1 MGCRRLRALAGML
14 GLTALL
20 LGAAPG
26 PNASTLPAAPPRMP
40 VGAASVDLSPRS
52 PVRLMGYAARAQ
64 SPAPT
69 NVAQR
74 LHARALA
81 LGEGPEACVVVTL
94 DNCILPTG
102 VSETIRRRLGTE
114 CGLAADRIALTV
126 THTHSAPCL
135 TGAAP
140 NIFAQAIPPED
151 QAAIDAYTGF
161 FIDSTVAAV
170 REALARRRPA
180 RLAWGQGRAD
190 FARNRR
196 TPGGPVDQA
205 VPVLRATDD
214 DGRLVAVLTS
224 YSCHCTTLSGEFN
237 ASHGDWAGVAA
248 ASIEAGHPGAVG
260 LVAIG
265 CGADANPSPRG
276 TLALAE
282 QHGRSLAA
290 EVERLIGLPLEP
302 LHAPPTCRLETV
314 EIPFQPHF
322 TREQWRQRA
331 GAAGIVGF
339 HARRWLER
347 LDRGEAPAPTLPY
360 PVQTFSFST
369 NLGMVFLGGE
379 VVVDYALRLKSE
391 LDPRRLWINGY
402 ANDVP
407 GYIPSRRILKEGG
420 YEAESSLWYYDRP
433 QQFDPALEDRI
444 VTEVHRHLG
453 PTYRPPPAR
462 GEMIEPLAAHRALEA
477 FQAPEGLTVDLVA
490 GDDLVQSPVAID
502 FGADGRLW
510 VCEMA
515 DYPSGLRG
523 GMEPGGRIKVLTDTD
538 GDGRMDR
545 AEVVASGLPFPT
557 GLMTWKD
564 GILVCA
570 APDVRWIR
578 RGPDASQAIDEVL
591 LSGFA
596 THNFQARVN
605 GLRWGLDGW
614 VHGAG
619 GLFGGVIR
627 SHRAG
632 TETDA
637 RQRDFRFLPE
647 SGRFQALPGV
657 SQQGRVRD
665 DFGEWFGNDN
675 GSLLWHFPLPA
686 DAAAL
691 GVEAVQARIP
701 NDRDDTR
708 VFPISRTLERFNDPH
723 TANHLT
729 SACAPEIFRDTALGL
744 EYAGDAFV
752 CEPVHNLV
760 RRAKLARDGVSFAA
774 RRAPGEREREFLS
787 STDSWFRP
795 VEVRTGTDGA
805 LWVVDLHRFVVE
817 HPRWIPPERLRQL
830 DVRAGA
836 DGGRI
841 YRVRRRDMK
850 PGPLP
855 RLTGLPPEALAQR
868 LGSANG
874 PLRDLAHRELLGL
887 PGAAWRRASNGV
899 KALAG
904 DGASPAVRAQA
915 LSLLASKGDL
925 PEALLEAALRSEHPG
940 LVGVA
945 LGLLPSGH
953 ATARWVDRIP
963 ASLQADPA
971 IAFRR
976 SLALARGDASS
987 MEPLVRILADRPT
1000 DPWIR
1005 SAVLAAA
1012 RRHPAAILKA
1022 SAGHPALLRPT
1033 TGPIAAPP
1041 QGIPATRP
1049 TADLLPDLLAVW
1061 DAAGSA
1067 PTLESA
1073 LALAERMAGQGG
1085 GDPTRLL
1092 PAWIAAES
1100 LTTSSPALV
1109 ATRARWRRA
1118 LTPGLAACLDRNDLP
1133 EPVRVA
1139 AARLWVN
1146 GLRENPAGYPELSG
1160 LMRRSSLPA
1169 VVRTALL
1176 GELRRSGQPAARD
1189 ALLDGWSSL
1198 APAERAE
1205 RLGTLMGRTEWI
1217 PGLLSAFERNTVP
1230 MTDLSPAQRD
1240 LLRTHRDEAIRTRAL
1255 RLFPASAAGMDP
1267 ATEAR
1272 RLAGAARL
1280 AGDAMRGRSLF
1291 AERCLACHAVRG
1303 QGHAVGPDLSVYGT
1317 KSFED
1322 FLTALV
1328 HPDAAV
1334 DPRHAGQTV
1343 ETTDGLE
1350 WTGVVTEATDQALTL
1365 RLPGGHRERLARS
1378 SIRRQTPLPRSLMPE
1393 GLTEGWTPQQV
1404 ADLLAWIRNP

>member
-1 MGCRRLRALAGML
+1 MVSLGATVRLLRGLNLHGREVCRGLRALG
-14 GLTALL
+14 GLAALIPPL
-20 LGAAPG
+20 LGSAQGPGASAAP
-26 PNASTLPAAPPRMP
+26 APSPLLP
-40 VGAASVDLSPRS
+40 VGAARVDLSPRAS
-52 PVRLMGYAARAQ
+52 VRLMGYAARAN

-81 LGEGPEACVVVTL
+81 LGDGPEACVVVTL
-94 DNCILPTG
+94 DNCILPAG
-102 VSETIRRRLGTE
+102 VSGTIRDRLVTE
-114 CGLAADRIALTV
+114 CGLARDRIALTV

-135 TGAAP
+135 SGAAP
-140 NIFAQAIPPED
+140 NIFAQPIPAED
-151 QAAIDAYTGF
+151 QAGIDAYTRF

-170 REALARRRPA
+170 RQALDHRRPA
-180 RLAWGQGRAD
+180 RLAWGHGRVD

-196 TPGGPVDQA
+196 TPGGPVDHA
-205 VPVLRATDD
+205 VPVLRATGA
-214 DGRLVAVLTS
+214 DGTLVAVLTS
-224 YSCHCTTLSGEFN
+224 YACHCTTLSGEFN

-248 ASIEAGHPGAVG
+248 ESIEGGHPGAVG

-265 CGADANPSPRG
+265 CGADSNPSPRG

-282 QHGRSLAA
+282 QHGRSLAT
-290 EVERLIGLPLEP
+290 EVERLIGMPLEP
-302 LHAPPTCRLETV
+302 LQGAPTCRLEML
-314 EIPFQPHF
+314 EIPFQTHF
-322 TREQWRQRA
+322 TRDQWRQRA
-331 GAAGIVGF
+331 EAGGIVAF

-347 LDRGEAPAPTLPY
+347 IDRGETPRPTLPY

-391 LDPRRLWINGY
+391 LDPRRLWINSY
-402 ANDVP
+402 ANEVP

-433 QQFDPALEDRI
+433 QQFDPALEDQI
-444 VTEVHRHLG
+444 VAEVHRQLD
-453 PTYRPPPAR
+453 PAFRPPPTR
-462 GEMIEPLAAHRALEA
+462 GEMVEPLPAPRALEA
-477 FQAPEGLTVDLVA
+477 FQVPEGLTVDLVA

-523 GMEPGGRIKVLTDTD
+523 GMEPGGRIKVLSDTD

-545 AEVVASGLPFPT
+545 AEIVASGLPFPT
-557 GLMTWKD
+557 GLMAWKD
-564 GILVCA
+564 GVLVCA

-578 RGPDASQAIDEVL
+578 PVQGFTRTTNEVL

-619 GLFGGVIR
+619 GLFGGMIR

-637 RQRDFRFLPE
+637 RRRDFRFQPQ

-686 DAAAL
+686 EAAAL

-701 NDRDDTR
+701 NNRDDDR
-708 VFPISRTLERFNDPH
+708 VFPTSRTLERFNDPH

-729 SACAPEIFRDTALGL
+729 SACAPEIYRDTALGL
-744 EYAGDAFV
+744 GFAGDAFV

-760 RRAKLARDGVSFAA
+760 RRAKLTREGVSFAA

-787 STDSWFRP
+787 SSDSWFRP

-817 HPRWIPPERLRQL
+817 HPRWIPPERLQRL

-841 YRVRRRDMK
+841 YRIRRRDAK
-850 PGPLP
+850 PVALP
-855 RLTGLPPEALAQR
+855 RLTGLAPEALVQR

-874 PLRDLAHRELLGL
+874 PLRDLAHRELLEL
-887 PGAAWRRASNGV
+887 PGTAWRRAVGGV

-904 DGASPAVRAQA
+904 EGGSPAVRAQA
-915 LSLLASKGDL
+915 LSLLAAKSDL
-925 PEALLEAALRSEHPG
+925 PGPLLESALRSGHPG
-940 LVGVA
+940 LVTVA
-945 LGLLPSGH
+945 LGLVPTD
-953 ATARWVDRIP
+953 ARTARRTGLVP
-963 ASLQADPA
+963 ASLHADPA
-971 IAFRR
+971 IAFHRA
-976 SLALARGDASS
+976 LAWARGDAAS
-987 MEPLVRILADRPT
+987 MAPLVRALAGQPDA
-1000 DPWIR
+1000 PWIR
-1005 SAVLAAA
+1005 KAAVAAA
-1012 RRHPAAILKA
+1012 RRHPKPILEA
-1022 SAGHPALLRPT
+1022 LADHPALL
-1033 TGPIAAPP
+1033 GPGSGFLPELL
-1041 QGIPATRP
+1041 
-1049 TADLLPDLLAVW
+1049 TAW
-1061 DAAGSA
+1061 DDSRQADA
-1067 PTLESA
+1067 LERA
-1073 LALAERMAGQGG
+1073 LALAERLASRE
-1085 GDPTRLL
+1085 GDPLRLL
-1092 PAWIAAES
+1092 PAWLAARSPKTASPTLES
-1100 LTTSSPALV
+1100 TL
-1109 ATRARWRRA
+1109 ARWRQT
-1118 LTPGLAACLDRNDLP
+1118 LTPSLAASLDRADLP
-1133 EPVRVA
+1133 ETARVA
-1139 AARLWVN
+1139 AARLWVA
-1146 GLRENPAGYPELSG
+1146 GLRENPSGPSALTGLWKRPMTTAVRAALRSELQKWG
-1160 LMRRSSLPA
+1160 H
-1169 VVRTALL
+1169 
-1176 GELRRSGQPAARD
+1176 PAAFES
-1189 ALLDGWSSL
+1189 LLDGWSSL
-1198 APAERAE
+1198 AEDDRKD
-1205 RLGTLMGRTEWI
+1205 RLGALLGRPEWL
-1217 PGLLSAFERNTVP
+1217 PGLLAALERGTVP
-1230 MTDLSPAQRD
+1230 ASDLSPAQKD
-1240 LLRTHRDEAIRTRAL
+1240 ALRTHRDEAIRTRAL
-1255 RLFPASAAGMDP
+1255 KTLPQPSAGADM

-1280 AGDAMRGRSLF
+1280 PGVAPRGRELF

-1303 QGHAVGPDLSVYGT
+1303 QGNAVGPDLAVFAT
-1317 KSFED
+1317 KPFGE
-1322 FLTALV
+1322 FLAAV
-1328 HPDAAV
+1328 VDPNAAV

-1350 WTGVVTEATDQALTL
+1350 WTGVVAEASDQALTL
-1365 RLPGGHRERLARS
+1365 LLPGGHRERIPRD
-1378 SIRRQTPLPRSLMPE
+1378 SIRRQAPLGRSIMPE
-1393 GLTEGWTPQQV
+1393 GLTDGWTPQQI
-1404 ADLLAWIRNP
+1404 ADLFAWIRNP

>member
-74 LHARALA
+74 LRARALA
-81 LGEGPEACVVVTL
+81 LGDGPEACVVVTL

-140 NIFAQAIPPED
+140 NIFAQAIAPED
-151 QAAIDAYTGF
+151 QAAIDAYTDF

-224 YSCHCTTLSGEFN
+224 YACHCTTLSGEFN

-302 LHAPPTCRLETV
+302 LHAPPSCRLERV

-322 TREQWRQRA
+322 TGDQWRQRA
-331 GAAGIVGF
+331 GAGGIVGF

-453 PTYRPPPAR
+453 PHFRPPPTR

-477 FQAPEGLTVDLVA
+477 FQVPEGLTVDLVA

-523 GMEPGGRIKVLTDTD
+523 GMEPGGRIKVLSDTD

-545 AEVVASGLPFPT
+545 AEVVADRLPFPT
-557 GLMTWKD
+557 GLMAWKD
-564 GILVCA
+564 GVLVCS

-578 RGPDASQAIDEVL
+578 RGPDASRPIDEVL

-637 RQRDFRFLPE
+637 RQRDFRFQPE

-701 NDRDDTR
+701 NNRDDNR
-708 VFPISRTLERFNDPH
+708 VFPTSRTLERFNDPH

-729 SACAPEIFRDTALGL
+729 SACAPEIYSDSALGL
-744 EYAGDAFV
+744 GFAGDAFV

-841 YRVRRRDMK
+841 YRVRRRDVK

-855 RLTGLPPEALAQR
+855 RLTGLTPEALAQR

-874 PLRDLAHRELLGL
+874 PLRDLAHRELLDL
-887 PGAAWRRASNGV
+887 PDAAWRRASTAV
-899 KALAG
+899 KALAST
-904 DGASPAVRAQA
+904 GASPAVRAQA
-915 LSLLASKGDL
+915 LSLLAGKGDL
-925 PEALLEAALRSEHPG
+925 PTTVLESALKSGHPG

-945 LGLLPSGH
+945 LGLVPAGTS
-953 ATARWVDRIP
+953 TARWVQRIP
-963 ASLQADPA
+963 ASLRADPA
-971 IAFRR
+971 VAFHAA
-976 SLALARGDASS
+976 LALARGDASA
-987 MEPLVRILADRPT
+987 MAPLVRSLEDRPA
-1000 DPWIR
+1000 DPWVR
-1005 SAVLAAA
+1005 NAVLAGA
-1012 RRHPAAILKA
+1012 RRHPAAVLEALADHPGLLDPVPGHTTKPPAGPDRRPPA
-1022 SAGHPALLRPT
+1022 S
-1033 TGPIAAPP
+1033 
-1041 QGIPATRP
+1041 
-1049 TADLLPDLLAVW
+1049 LLPDLLAAW
-1061 DAAGSA
+1061 DAVGSA
-1067 PTLESA
+1067 PTLERGLS
-1073 LALAERMAGQGG
+1073 LAERVVARGG
-1085 GDPTRLL
+1085 GEPSRLL
-1092 PAWIAAES
+1092 PVWIAAES
-1100 LTTSSPALV
+1100 LKTSSPTLA
-1109 ATRARWRRA
+1109 ATRARWRRT
-1118 LTPGLAACLDRNDLP
+1118 LTPGLAACLDRDDLP

-1146 GLRENPAGYPELSG
+1146 GLRDHPPGLSEVPG
-1160 LMRRSSLPA
+1160 LLRRPSLPA
-1169 VVRTALL
+1169 SVRAAVRSQLQGWGHPDALTALL
-1176 GELRRSGQPAARD
+1176 E
-1189 ALLDGWSSL
+1189 GWSSV
-1198 APAERAE
+1198 AAAERSE
-1205 RLGTLMGRTEWI
+1205 RLTGILGRPDWI
-1217 PGLLSAFERNTVP
+1217 PGLLDALERRAVQ
-1230 MTDLSPAQRD
+1230 MSDLSPAQRD

-1255 RLFPASAAGMDP
+1255 RLFPTSAAGVDP

-1272 RLAGAARL
+1272 RLSGAAEL
-1280 AGDAMRGRSLF
+1280 AGDAVQGRSLF

-1303 QGHAVGPDLSVYGT
+1303 QGHAVGPDLAVYAT
-1317 KSFED
+1317 KPFED

-1328 HPDAAV
+1328 APNAAV

-1365 RLPGGHRERLARS
+1365 GLPGGHRERIPRAA
-1378 SIRRQTPLPRSLMPE
+1378 IRRQTPLPRSLMPE
-1393 GLTEGWTPQQV
+1393 GLTEGWTPRQV
-1404 ADLLAWIRNP
+1404 ADLFAWIRTP